1 VRKGILEVERPVWD
15 RLSSILKE
23 RIEELGVRDSLEPF
37 VRWAGKFFIAENDL
51 EAVGMENYLEAVG
64 IMTALKEGIAL
75 FSVRRPLEYTK
86 VETASLVRK
95 TGDSLPP
102 RTQQ

>member
-1 VRKGILEVERPVWD
+1 MCYRNGVRKGILEVERPVWD

-37 VRWAGKFFIAENDL
+37 VRWAGKFFIAEN
-51 EAVGMENYLEAVG
+51 YLEAVG

-75 FSVRRPLEYTK
+75 SYVQQFNVGRLTTRLMRAEES
-86 VETASLVRK
+86 
-95 TGDSLPP
+95 P
-102 RTQQ
+102 RMDELCLI